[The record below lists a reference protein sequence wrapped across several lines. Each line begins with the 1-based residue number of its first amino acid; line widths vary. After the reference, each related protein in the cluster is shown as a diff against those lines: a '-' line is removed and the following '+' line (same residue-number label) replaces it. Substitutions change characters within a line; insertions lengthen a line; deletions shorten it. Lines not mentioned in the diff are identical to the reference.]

1 MEPWMS
7 PLDRYYYP
15 WYSPD
20 TAVSGPARRSDREI
34 KANVVDRLRKNPFT
48 KDHTL
53 RVDVKEG
60 VVVVQG
66 TVASRVAKRSA
77 GDDCWDVEGVA
88 DVSNQLQV
96 TDSRAAAEP
105 LDEVMSRRA
114 ITIPG
119 KGTIEEAARL
129 MHDNDIGF
137 LVVTND
143 DGSLAGVVTD
153 RDLVCRAV
161 AEGRPGTTAIIDVAT
176 TDVVS
181 APSGYRPN
189 DLASMMVWSA
199 IRRLP
204 IVDEGHV
211 VGVVSLGDL
220 ARHLDPGSALASIS
234 AAPANA

>member
-15 WYSPD
+15 WYSPE
-20 TAVSGPARRSDREI
+20 TGVSGPVRRSDREI
-34 KANVVDRLRKNPFT
+34 KANVVDRLRKNAFT
-48 KDHTL
+48 KDHTI

-60 VVVVQG
+60 VVVLQG

-96 TDSRAAAEP
+96 TDSRAVSEP
-105 LDEVMSRRA
+105 LDEVMSRRP
-114 ITIPG
+114 ITIPAR
-119 KGTIEEAARL
+119 GTIEEAARL
-129 MHDNDIGF
+129 MRDNDIGF
-137 LVVTND
+137 IVVTAE

-153 RDLVCRAV
+153 RDIVSRAV
-161 AEGRPGTTAIIDVAT
+161 ADGRPGTTAVIDVAT
-176 TDVVS
+176 TDVVT
-181 APSGYRPN
+181 APTGYHPN
-189 DLASMMVWSA
+189 DLASMMVWSSV
-199 IRRLP
+199 RRLP
-204 IVDEGHV
+204 IVDHGHV

-220 ARHLDPGSALASIS
+220 ARHLDPGSALANIS

>member
-7 PLDRYYYP
+7 PLDRYYYQ
-15 WYSPD
+15 WYTPEP
-20 TAVSGPARRSDREI
+20 TVSAPPRRSDREI
-34 KANVVDRLRKNPFT
+34 KAQVVERLRKNPYT
-48 KDHTL
+48 RDHTL

-60 VVVVQG
+60 VVVLQG

-77 GDDCWDVEGVA
+77 GDDCWDIEGVF

-96 TDSRAAAEP
+96 TDKRAAVEP
-105 LDEVMSRRA
+105 LDEVMSRTA
-114 ITIPG
+114 ITIPRN
-119 KGTIEEAARL
+119 GTVDEAARL

-153 RDLVCRAV
+153 RDIVSRAV
-161 AEGRPGTTAIIDVAT
+161 AEGRPGTTAIIDIAT
-176 TDVVS
+176 TEVVT
-181 APSGYRPN
+181 APSGYHPS

-204 IVDEGHV
+204 IVEADRV